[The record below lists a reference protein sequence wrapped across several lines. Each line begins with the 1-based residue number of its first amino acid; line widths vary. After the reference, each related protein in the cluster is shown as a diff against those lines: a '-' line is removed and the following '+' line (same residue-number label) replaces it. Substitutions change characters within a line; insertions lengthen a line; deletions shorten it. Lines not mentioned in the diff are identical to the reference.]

1 MTQRYA
7 RITGMGKYVP
17 ARRLTNYDLEQ
28 MVDTSDEWITS
39 HTGIRERRV
48 AAPDETAVS
57 MALEASRVAL
67 ANAGMEP
74 EDLDMVILATSSPD
88 YFVPASA
95 SILQDRLGARN
106 ASAFD
111 LVSGCTGWVY
121 GMVTA
126 TQFIQTGSLDRILVV
141 ASEVVSRGID
151 YTDRNTAILFGDGA
165 AAAVL
170 EPSLSP
176 TGVLAFEL
184 GSDGSGWDALYCPG
198 GGSANPFSQAVLD
211 KRENYLHM
219 DGKRVLKFAT
229 RTLSGTIQRVVQ
241 RSGLPFEEIDC
252 IVPHQTNQKLIDL
265 MVKRL
270 KVDPNKVMVN
280 LDRYG
285 NTSAVAVGLAMTEA
299 VEQGKVK
306 EGNHV
311 VVASFGAGLTWASA
325 VIHWQPTKP
334 ESEQAILVS
343 DWPVRERLQLQAN
356 KMRAS
361 LWSAQVTAR
370 TKAQEA
376 SMSVMVPF
384 YTWQRKRRKAKEQK
398 TEDKQS

>member
-28 MVDTSDEWITS
+28 MVDTSDEWITT

-48 AAPDETAVS
+48 AAPEETAVS
-57 MALEASRVAL
+57 MALEASRAAL
-67 ANAGMEP
+67 ANAGMQP
-74 EDLDMVILATSSPD
+74 EDLDMVIFATSTPD
-88 YFVPASA
+88 YFCPASA

-106 ASAFD
+106 AAAFD
-111 LVSGCTGWVY
+111 LTSGCTGWVY
-121 GMVTA
+121 GLVTA

-141 ASEVVSRGID
+141 AAEVLSRAID
-151 YTDRNTAILFGDGA
+151 YTDRSTSILFGDGA

-170 EPSLSP
+170 EPSMSP

-184 GSDGSGWDALYCPG
+184 GSDGSGWDALYFPG
-198 GGSANPFSQAVLD
+198 GGGAKPFSQEVLD
-211 KRENYLHM
+211 NREMYLRM

-229 RTLSGTIQRVVQ
+229 KTLSATIQRVVQ
-241 RSGLPFEEIDC
+241 RSGLPFEEIDF
-252 IVPHQTNQKLIDL
+252 IVPHQTNSKLIDL

-270 KVDPNKVMVN
+270 KVDPQKVMIN

-285 NTSAVAVGLAMTEA
+285 NTSAAAVALAMTEA
-299 VEQGKVK
+299 VEQGRIK

-311 VVASFGAGLTWASA
+311 VVASFGAGLTWASV

-343 DWPVRERLQLQAN
+343 NWPVRERLQQQAN

-398 TEDKQS
+398 AQEEQS